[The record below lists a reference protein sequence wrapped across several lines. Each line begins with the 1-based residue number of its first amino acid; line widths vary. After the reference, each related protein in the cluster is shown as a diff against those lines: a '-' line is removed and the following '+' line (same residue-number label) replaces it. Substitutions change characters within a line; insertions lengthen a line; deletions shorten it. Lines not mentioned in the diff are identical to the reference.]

1 MIQVYHNN
9 RCGKSRE
16 AIKLLEDAGVEFEII
31 KYLEHPPTS
40 NELTELL
47 KKLDVKPLEL
57 VRQKEK
63 IWIENFKERK
73 LSDAQIIDSMVKN
86 PILIERPII
95 IIGNKAIIARPP
107 EKLNDFI

>member
-1 MIQVYHNN
+1 M
-9 RCGKSRE
+9 
-16 AIKLLEDAGVEFEII
+16 
-31 KYLEHPPTS
+31 
-40 NELTELL
+40 
-47 KKLDVKPLEL
+47 KPLEL

-73 LSDAQIIDSMVKN
+73 LSDAQIIDAMVKN